1 MPQAEKKAAAEPKD
15 DKATRPA
22 PSADEQ
28 ARITRAAQRIGA
40 REPPP
45 RITSK
50 SERQGNTVTMQV
62 EPAHSDQA
70 GASAHLMDTF
80 GTRSTEAVDTL
91 ISQLANAVA
100 PNSEISEAQLN
111 GALAA
116 VHGIAPQDEAEAMLA
131 VQMVATHTAA
141 LAALQKAR
149 TAEYR
154 PGLNSWGNLA
164 TKLLRTYTAQ
174 LETLAK
180 YRRRGSQ
187 TVRVE
192 HVNVAPGGQ
201 AIVGPVTHMAGG
213 GDRDRSGDQAHAQ
226 EPRPA
231 LAHAPVASL
240 WGSHPV
246 RDAVPVASR
255 EEEEA
260 LPDAWGCEGERRAG
274 G

>member
-1 MPQAEKKAAAEPKD
+1 MPQADKRAAAPKGD
-15 DKATRPA
+15 RAERPA
-22 PSADEQ
+22 PSAAEQ
-28 ARITRAAQRIGA
+28 ARISKAAKRISS

-45 RITSK
+45 RITSRT
-50 SERQGNTVTMQV
+50 ERQGNTVTMRV
-62 EPAHSDQA
+62 EPAHSDET
-70 GASAHLMDTF
+70 GASAHLIDTF
-80 GTRSTEAVDTL
+80 GTCSTEAVDTL

-100 PNSEISEAQLN
+100 PGSEISEAQLN
-111 GALAA
+111 GALAT

-154 PGLNSWGNLA
+154 ESLNSWGNLA

-213 GDRDRSGDQAHAQ
+213 GGRDRSGDQARAQ

-231 LAHAPVASL
+231 LAHAPVAPL

-246 RDAVPVASR
+246 REAVPLA
-255 EEEEA
+255 
-260 LPDAWGCEGERRAG
+260 GCEGEEAVPNARGSEVKQRAG

>member
-1 MPQAEKKAAAEPKD
+1 MPQAEKQAASKPRH

-28 ARITRAAQRIGA
+28 ARISKAAQRISA

-50 SERQGNTVTMQV
+50 SDRRGNNVTMRV
-62 EPAHSDQA
+62 EPAHSDQT
-70 GASAHLMDTF
+70 GAWAHLIDTF
-80 GTRSTEAVDTL
+80 GTCSTEAADTL

-100 PNSEISEAQLN
+100 PGSEISEAQLN
-111 GALAA
+111 GALAT

-141 LAALQKAR
+141 LSALQRAR
-149 TAEYR
+149 TAKYR
-154 PGLNSWGNLA
+154 EGLDAWGNLA

-201 AIVGPVTHMAGG
+201 AIVGPVTHLAGG
-213 GDRDRSGDQAHAQ
+213 GGRDRSGDQAHAQ

-231 LAHAPVASL
+231 LAHTPVAPL
-240 WGSHPV
+240 WGAHPI
-246 RDAVPVASR
+246 RDAVPLAGR
-255 EEEEA
+255 EGEEA
-260 LPDAWGCEGERRAG
+260 LPDARWSEEERRAG

>member
-28 ARITRAAQRIGA
+28 ARITKAAQRINA

-45 RITSK
+45 RFTSK
-50 SERQGNTVTMQV
+50 SERRGNNVTMRV
-62 EPAHSDQA
+62 EPAHSDQT
-70 GASAHLMDTF
+70 GAWAHLIDTF
-80 GTRSTEAVDTL
+80 GTCSADAADTL

-100 PNSEISEAQLN
+100 PGSEISEAQLN
-111 GALAA
+111 GALAT
-116 VHGIAPQDEAEAMLA
+116 VHGIAPQDEVEAMLA

-141 LAALQKAR
+141 LAALHKAR

-154 PGLNSWGNLA
+154 ESLDRWGNLA

-174 LETLAK
+174 LEILAK

-201 AIVGPVTHMAGG
+201 AIVGPVTHLAGG
-213 GDRDRSGDQAHAQ
+213 GGQKRRGDRAHAQ

-231 LAHAPVASL
+231 LARAPVAPL
-240 WGSHPV
+240 WGSHSV
-246 RDAVPVASR
+246 RDAVPVAGR
-255 EEEEA
+255 EGEEA
-260 LPDAWGCEGERRAG
+260 VPDARGREGERRAG

>member
-1 MPQAEKKAAAEPKD
+1 MPQADKRAAAPKGD
-15 DKATRPA
+15 RAERPA
-22 PSADEQ
+22 PSAAEQ
-28 ARITRAAQRIGA
+28 ARISKAAKRISS

-50 SERQGNTVTMQV
+50 TERQGNNVTMQV
-62 EPAHSDQA
+62 KPAHSDEA

-100 PNSEISEAQLN
+100 PGGEISEAQLN
-111 GALAA
+111 GALAT

-141 LAALQKAR
+141 LSALQKAR

-154 PGLNSWGNLA
+154 PGLDSWGNLA

-192 HVNVAPGGQ
+192 HVNIAPGGQ
-201 AIVGPVTHMAGG
+201 AIVGPVTHVAGG
-213 GDRDRSGDQAHAQ
+213 GGKEKGGDQAHAQ

-231 LAHAPVASL
+231 LAHTPVAPL

-246 RDAVPVASR
+246 RDAVPLAGR
-255 EEEEA
+255 EGEEA
-260 LPDAWGCEGERRAG
+260 LSDARRREGERRAG

>member
-1 MPQAEKKAAAEPKD
+1 MPQAEKKAASEPKH
-15 DKATRPA
+15 DKAARPA

-28 ARITRAAQRIGA
+28 ARITKAAKRISA

-50 SERQGNTVTMQV
+50 SERRGNHVTMRV
-62 EPAHSDQA
+62 EPAHSDQK
-70 GASAHLMDTF
+70 GAWAHLIDTF
-80 GTRSTEAVDTL
+80 GTCSTEAADTL
-91 ISQLANAVA
+91 ISQLANAVT
-100 PNSEISEAQLN
+100 PGSEISEAQLN
-111 GALAA
+111 GALAT

-154 PGLNSWGNLA
+154 ESLDRWGNLA

-213 GDRDRSGDQAHAQ
+213 GGWDRSGDQAHAQ

-231 LAHAPVASL
+231 LAHTPVAPL
-240 WGSHPV
+240 WGAHPIREAMPV
-246 RDAVPVASR
+246 AGCEGEEAVP
-255 EEEEA
+255 
-260 LPDAWGCEGERRAG
+260 DARGCEGERRAEG
-274 G
+274 

>member
-1 MPQAEKKAAAEPKD
+1 MPQAEKKAAAPKS
-15 DKATRPA
+15 DKTERPA

-28 ARITRAAQRIGA
+28 ARITKAAKRIGA

-45 RITSK
+45 RVTSK
-50 SERQGNTVTMQV
+50 ASRQGSTTTMQI
-62 EPAHSDQA
+62 EAAHSDLR
-70 GASAHLMDTF
+70 GAWAHLIDTF
-80 GTRSTEAVDTL
+80 GTRSTEAANTL

-100 PNSEISEAQLN
+100 PNGTVSDAELN

-141 LAALQKAR
+141 LAALHKAR

-154 PGLNSWGNLA
+154 PGLDSWGNLA

-192 HVNVAPGGQ
+192 HVNVAPGAQ
-201 AIVGPVTHMAGG
+201 AIVGPVTHVAGG
-213 GDRDRSGDQAHAQ
+213 GGEGRSGDHAQAQ

-231 LAHAPVASL
+231 LAHAPVAPL
-240 WGSHPV
+240 WGAHPV
-246 RDAVPVASR
+246 RDAVPLAGR
-255 EEEEA
+255 EGEEA
-260 LPDAWGCEGERRAG
+260 LPDARGREGERRAG